1 MQELP
6 KKVLNALL
14 NRDSHYT
21 DPREFRKVLLQ
32 ATLLPIALSLFLS
45 VLFIQ
50 QVYSVLDE
58 NQKVRHSD
66 EVLNMA
72 GESLKLVLDS
82 ETSFRGYIIT
92 TNDEYL
98 VPWDKARSQFYE
110 TSEKLLKMVSDNPM
124 QSTQVLK
131 IKNLYD
137 SWNTKALETLAF
149 REKFNRDTPTETQ
162 KFRKKLMDS
171 IRSNFDEFI
180 FSERKIRNS
189 RWDDAEKA
197 SKKAI
202 YVIIGLGIFLGC
214 TLATMSLL
222 QLKKLS
228 KNYSTAYSSLS
239 AATDHL
245 EETVAQRTLEL
256 TMVNKELEA
265 FSYSVSHDLRAPLRG
280 IDGFSQILVEDYG
293 DKLDGEAIRYLGFIR
308 SGVQKMGVLIDDLI
322 NLSRL
327 TRAEFNLVEVD
338 LSIVAAEIIKELELQ
353 NPDRKFEFINF
364 NSHNVLADAG
374 LVRAALQNLISNA
387 WKYSKTKEVSHIE
400 LGQVIKDGVVTY
412 YVKDNGVGF
421 DMRFYDKLFQ
431 PFQRLHNKEQFDGT
445 GIGLATV
452 ARIIRKHNGT
462 IWAESELGQGSIF
475 YFTLAS

>member
-6 KKVLNALL
+6 KKVLNAIL

-21 DPREFRKVLLQ
+21 DPKEFKKILIQ

-50 QVYSVLDE
+50 QVYNVLDE

-66 EVLNMA
+66 EVLNVA
-72 GESLKLVLDS
+72 GESFKFVLDS
-82 ETSFRGYIIT
+82 ETSFRGYLIT
-92 TNDEYL
+92 MSDDYL
-98 VPWDKARSQFYE
+98 TPWNNARNHFNE
-110 TSEKLLKMVSDNPM
+110 TSGQLLKMVSDNQI
-124 QSTQVLK
+124 QSTQILK
-131 IKNLYD
+131 IINLYD
-137 SWNTKALETLAF
+137 SWNTKALETMQS
-149 REKFNRDTPTETQ
+149 KIKYNRDTSPDAQ
-162 KFRKKLMDS
+162 KIRKKIMDS
-171 IRSNFDEFI
+171 IRANFDEFI
-180 FSERKIRNS
+180 LNERKIRNT
-189 RWDDAEKA
+189 RWDDAEDA
-197 SKKAI
+197 SRDAI
-202 YVIIGLGIFLGC
+202 YIIIVLGIFLGC
-214 TLATMSLL
+214 TLATMSFL

-228 KNYSTAYSSLS
+228 KNYTTAYASLS

-245 EETVAQRTLEL
+245 EEKVAQRTHEL

-280 IDGFSQILVEDYG
+280 IDGFSQILIEDYA
-293 DKLDGEAIRYLGFIR
+293 DKLDSEAIRYLGFIR
-308 SGVQKMGVLIDDLI
+308 SGVQKMGILIDDLI

-338 LSIVAAEIIKELELQ
+338 PSVLAADIIKDLQ
-353 NPDRKFEFINF
+353 ILNPERKFEFINF
-364 NSHNVLADAG
+364 NPHKVFADEG
-374 LVRAALQNLISNA
+374 LLRAALQNLISNA
-387 WKYSKTKEVSHIE
+387 WKYSKNKEISRIE

-431 PFQRLHNKEQFDGT
+431 PFQRLHNKDQFDGS

-452 ARIIRKHNGT
+452 ARIIRRHNGM
-462 IWAESELGQGSIF
+462 IWAESELGKGSIF
-475 YFTLAS
+475 YFTLAP

>member
-14 NRDSHYT
+14 SRDSHYT
-21 DPREFRKVLLQ
+21 DPREFKKILIQ

-66 EVLNMA
+66 EVLNVA
-72 GESLKLVLDS
+72 SEGLKFVLDS
-82 ETSFRGYIIT
+82 ETSFRGYVIT
-92 TNDEYL
+92 TNEEYL
-98 VPWDKARSQFYE
+98 VPWNKARSQFNE
-110 TSEKLLKMVSDNPM
+110 TSEQLLKMVSDNSM

-137 SWNTKALETLAF
+137 TWNAKAQEALVYRA
-149 REKFNRDTPTETQ
+149 KFKRDTPLETQ
-162 KFRKKLMDS
+162 KLRKKIMDS

-180 FSERKIRNS
+180 LTERKIRNS
-189 RWDDAEKA
+189 RWNDAEET
-197 SKKAI
+197 SKKAVYI
-202 YVIIGLGIFLGC
+202 IIGLGIFLGC

-228 KNYSTAYSSLS
+228 KNYTTAYSSLS

-245 EETVAQRTLEL
+245 EETVAQRTHEL
-256 TMVNKELEA
+256 TMVNRELEA

-338 LSIVAAEIIKELELQ
+338 LSVVAAEIIKELQLQ
-353 NPDRKFEFINF
+353 NPERKFEFINF
-364 NSHNVLADAG
+364 DSHKVLADAG

-387 WKYSKTKEVSHIE
+387 WKYSKTREVGQIE
-400 LGQVIKDGVVTY
+400 LGQVQKDGGVAY

-431 PFQRLHNKEQFDGT
+431 PFQRLHNKDQFDGS

-475 YFTLAS
+475 YFTLES